1 MTPHSYR
8 GAASLESLAQP
19 GYLQRNG
26 KESLTKMSAWASE
39 MEGEDVPPEAS
50 ERPLAPEP
58 AEPAVPAERPKL
70 KLLPK
75 GSSSAVRVR
84 GFPVQHL
91 AI

>member
-1 MTPHSYR
+1 
-8 GAASLESLAQP
+8 
-19 GYLQRNG
+19 
-26 KESLTKMSAWASE
+26 
-39 MEGEDVPPEAS
+39 MEGEDIPPEAS